1 MLIPLAMKAA
11 SSSDTLDGGTLT
23 EREKAAEVATMLFPA
38 EDKGKQKA
46 AEGEAPAGPKT
57 PEEELEAEARRAA
70 RDRLSGWMR
79 LRLEALLLLET
90 VLSEA
95 EGRYASVP
103 STAQQHTL
111 AAVQEDL
118 RQVCASANANG
129 H

>member
-1 MLIPLAMKAA
+1 MHA
-11 SSSDTLDGGTLT
+11 
-23 EREKAAEVATMLFPA
+23 A

-46 AEGEAPAGPKT
+46 AEEAPSGPKT
-57 PEEELEAEARRAA
+57 PEEELEAEAQRAA

-95 EGRYASVP
+95 EGRYAGAP
-103 STAQQHTL
+103 STAQQHAL
-111 AAVQEDL
+111 AAVQEVL
-118 RQVCASANANG
+118 RQVPAFASD